1 MTVKALLMKMSEEVG
16 ETHESV
22 GKAEGLAGCIKRVN
36 ETPLSEVTSKEVRT
50 IAELRRLRAA
60 HPVDPTSLTKIKDL
74 NKQHQR

>member
-1 MTVKALLMKMSEEVG
+1 MKMSEVG

-22 GKAEGLAGCIKRVN
+22 GKAEGLAGCSKRVN
-36 ETPLSEVTSKEVRT
+36 ETPLSEVTGKEVRT
-50 IAELRRLRAA
+50 IAELRHLRAA